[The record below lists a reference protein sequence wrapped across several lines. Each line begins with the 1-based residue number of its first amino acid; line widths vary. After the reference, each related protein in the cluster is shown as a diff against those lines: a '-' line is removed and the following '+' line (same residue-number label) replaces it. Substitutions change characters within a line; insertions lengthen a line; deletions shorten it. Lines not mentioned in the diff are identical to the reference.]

1 MSSPAPPAPAPLVWY
16 VSYGSN
22 MNAARL
28 DCYLR
33 GGRPPG
39 AKVTYPGA
47 RDATPPRADAAV
59 LLPGRLRFA
68 GESRVWGGSVAFYD
82 HEEPGPTAARAYLIT
97 AQQFV
102 DVAAQEMH
110 RPPRADDPLEDV
122 VRAGVPGGTYAA
134 GPGRYETLLHV
145 GERGGLPMLTITAPG
160 GARDLLPGEPTAAY
174 LAMLTAGLAQ
184 AHGWDAE
191 RAEAYLLERTELA
204 RAA

>member
-1 MSSPAPPAPAPLVWY
+1 MSPADPPASPPLVWY

-47 RDATPPRADAAV
+47 RDATPPRADAGV

-68 GESRVWGGSVAFYD
+68 GTSRVWGGSVAFYD
-82 HEEPGPTAARAYLIT
+82 HASAGPTAARAYLVT

-110 RPPRADDPLEDV
+110 RPPQEDDPLEAV
-122 VRAGVPGGTYAA
+122 VRAGVPGGPYAA
-134 GPGRYETLLHV
+134 GPGAYETLLNV
-145 GERGGLPMLTITAPG
+145 GEREGRPMLTFTAPD
-160 GARDLLPGEPTAAY
+160 GAAGLPPGEPAPAY

-184 AHGWDAE
+184 AHGWDAD
-191 RAEAYLLERTELA
+191 RAQEYLLARTALA